1 MRRLWLCFLAPVL
14 LHAGWT
20 EYRFGPFNV
29 ITDAGAREGRE
40 VLAHLEQTR
49 HVFGALTGKQD
60 GKTLWPVRVV
70 VFKNTRDR
78 ARYAGTNPMA
88 QARDEYV
95 ATLVAGAPVPREV
108 TSALVQVLIDS
119 NLAARMPTDF
129 EAAFATLLS
138 TLEVKATRITFGTPP
153 PPAERTPT
161 WARLH
166 MLCTLPEYS
175 GKVRVLLFNLQQ
187 GADAGPAYRNAFEKS
202 AAAIDKEVAAYTAAG
217 RFEPVPFSGR
227 PIDPERQFHGRD
239 LEDDEVKLRMAD
251 LLLADPARTADTR
264 AACQALASTK
274 SVSLEAHE
282 CLGLLAVRESDKATA
297 KQELTAATAEG
308 NRSARAWLELAKLE
322 DKPQP
327 ALDTAAK
334 LNPRWAEPYRLMA
347 AHAPTPLN
355 KAQLLKTAAGLAP
368 RDSSLWRELA
378 ELYTSMNEY
387 SEAARAWAAADRAA
401 ATPAERTAAIDARQA
416 LERNRQQHE
425 DEERARAAAEEARAI
440 EKLKS
445 EMEERVRAA
454 EARAN
459 QSADPA
465 PKKVEQWW
473 EGPKTDKVGGT
484 LQRVECLSRGQAR
497 LHFLTMDGKP
507 LQLLIRDPK
516 TVVIMGG
523 GMATLACG
531 PLKPPRR
538 VNVEYIPKTPPE
550 VTVVD
555 FQ

>member
-1 MRRLWLCFLAPVL
+1 MRRLWLSFLAPVL
-14 LHAGWT
+14 LQAGWT

-70 VFKNTRDR
+70 VFKNVRDR
-78 ARYAGTNPMA
+78 ARFAATKPMA
-88 QARDEYV
+88 LARDEYV
-95 ATLVAGAPVPREV
+95 ATLAAGAPVPHEL
-108 TSALVQVLIDS
+108 TSAVVQVLIDS

-138 TLEVKATRITFGTPP
+138 TLEVKATRITLGTPP

-202 AAAIDKEVAAYTAAG
+202 AAAIDTEVAAYTAAG
-217 RFEPVPFSGR
+217 KFDAVPFSGR
-227 PIDPERQFHGRD
+227 PIDPERQFHSRD
-239 LEDDEVKLRMAD
+239 LEDEEVKLRMAD
-251 LLLADPARTADTR
+251 LLLADPAKTADTR
-264 AACQALASTK
+264 TACQALAGSK
-274 SVSLEAHE
+274 SASSEAHE
-282 CLGLLAVRESDKATA
+282 CLGLLAVREADKATA
-297 KQELTAATAEG
+297 KQELAAATGEG
-308 NRSARAWLELAKLE
+308 NRSARAWMELAKLE
-322 DKPQP
+322 DQPQP
-327 ALDTAAK
+327 ALDAAAK
-334 LNPRWAEPYRLMA
+334 LNPGWAEPYRLMA
-347 AHAPTPLN
+347 FQAPTPLS
-355 KAQLLKTAAGLAP
+355 KAKLLKTAAGLAP

-387 SEAARAWAAADRAA
+387 SEAARAWSAADRAA
-401 ATPAERTAAIDARQA
+401 ASPAERTAAIDARQA
-416 LERNRQQHE
+416 LERNRQQHD

-445 EMEERVRAA
+445 EMQERVHTA
-454 EARAN
+454 EAKAN
-459 QSADPA
+459 QNVGPA
-465 PKKVEQWW
+465 PKKVEPWW
-473 EGPKTDKVGGT
+473 DGPKTAKVSGS
-484 LQRVECLSRGQAR
+484 LQRVECLVRGQAR
-497 LHFLTMDGKP
+497 LHLQTVEGKP

-523 GMATLACG
+523 GVAALACG